1 MSAVTPGSARVTAVA
16 NPRSHRNARRCCI
29 EIGIGSTKVDGII
42 DTGAGGGNC
51 IDRAVFNAIPLEKY
65 RIVSFQP
72 SVCIGI
78 NKTPVRVLGK
88 IMLDF
93 NLTSTTGETKVYR
106 DIFNVIE
113 NLIHPV
119 VIGLPFLQQNR
130 ATLSFSN
137 CTLLIGNQDY
147 PMARSPGTP
156 SPPPPHLAAFEQNII
171 PPMSRAFI
179 NVYLTGDQSQ
189 IDMSSATSLYVRPFY
204 AETAKEVPQIAAHCI
219 VDPRKKIMAVEVIN
233 AWPAPIKIE
242 VDSPIAIVDTVN
254 PLVKNIPQPNLNAKT
269 GEKVV
274 EGDVA
279 AWWNWEGM
287 EEEENEAIPMPSPFS
302 APTPKTDPPP
312 VVVHEKPPT
321 EVPKYVP
328 METMEEYPE
337 DEAFPINNFPA
348 GDDRDDV
355 ILEEVNPDPPDDFS
369 PCDEPAADVCT
380 DPPVEEGKAD
390 ELLDRQLLSPLLP

>member
-1 MSAVTPGSARVTAVA
+1 MSAVTPGSARVTADA

-254 PLVKNIPQPNLNAKT
+254 PLVKTGGGRLKT
-269 GEKVV
+269 
-274 EGDVA
+274 
-279 AWWNWEGM
+279 
-287 EEEENEAIPMPSPFS
+287 F
-302 APTPKTDPPP
+302 
-312 VVVHEKPPT
+312 
-321 EVPKYVP
+321 
-328 METMEEYPE
+328 
-337 DEAFPINNFPA
+337 
-348 GDDRDDV
+348 
-355 ILEEVNPDPPDDFS
+355 
-369 PCDEPAADVCT
+369 
-380 DPPVEEGKAD
+380 
-390 ELLDRQLLSPLLP
+390 